1 MSFQIHQAGLE
12 HLEPVAVLFDLYR
25 QFYGQSPDLEAARQF
40 ISQRLN
46 KRDSAIFIASVGEQA
61 VGFFQLYPSFT
72 SAWMRPIWILNDL
85 YVLET
90 HRKGGLG
97 RQLLQ
102 KAVDFS
108 RETGAKRLT
117 LNTAKDNLPAQT
129 LYEAMGFRQET
140 VFWSYTME
148 FE

>member
-1 MSFQIHQAGLE
+1 MNAQFLKAGTE
-12 HLEPVAVLFDLYR
+12 HLEPVAVLFDFYR
-25 QFYGQSPDLEAARQF
+25 QFYGQSPDLEAARHF
-40 ISQRLN
+40 IGERL
-46 KRDSAIFIASVGEQA
+46 KKEDSAIFIASVEGQA
-61 VGFFQLYPSFT
+61 VGFFQLFPSFT
-72 SAWMRPIWILNDL
+72 SAWMRPTWILNDL
-85 YVLET
+85 YVLES

-102 KAVDFS
+102 KAIDFS

-117 LNTAKDNLPAQT
+117 LNTAKDNLPAQA
-129 LYEAMGFRQET
+129 LYEAMGLKQET